1 MDINL
6 VVPGHGPV
14 RKKKDAL
21 EPMISYFDRL
31 VKNIRGFHKKKL
43 FTISGN

>member
-14 RKKKDAL
+14 RKKDAL
-21 EPMISYFDRL
+21 KPMISYFDRL
-31 VKNIRGFHKKKL
+31 VKNIRGFHKKL